1 MSDISIFIGPV
12 LGYHDTEIL
21 FAKQNDFI
29 SVSLGS
35 RVLRTETAAI
45 VSVGNI
51 VNQLS

>member
-12 LGYHDTEIL
+12 SGYHDKEIL

-29 SVSLGS
+29 SVILGS

>member
-12 LGYHDTEIL
+12 SGYDDSEIL
-21 FAKQNDFI
+21 FAIKNNFI
-29 SVSLGS
+29 SVSLGN

-45 VSVGNI
+45 VSVANI